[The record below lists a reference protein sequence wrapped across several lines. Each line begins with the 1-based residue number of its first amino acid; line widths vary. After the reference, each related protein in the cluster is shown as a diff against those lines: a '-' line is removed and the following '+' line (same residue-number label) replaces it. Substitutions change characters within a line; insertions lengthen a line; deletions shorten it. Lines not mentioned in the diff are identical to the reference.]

1 MIRRPP
7 RSTRTDTLFPYT
19 TLFRSRARGR
29 FVECA
34 AIADPD
40 REAELLAR
48 LHPRDHRHLAARV
61 DREVARLLHLDR
73 QLPHDWQRDLD
84 EVLDARLL
92 HPEREK
98 MVCEPIAVAGAVLLD
113 TAAIFSH
120 PDPPEPFPIRWLQ
133 PVHDHRPSTRN

>member
-92 HPEREK
+92 HPEREQL
-98 MVCEPIAVAGAVLLD
+98 VGEPIALAGAVLLD
-113 TAAIFSH
+113 IAAIFEH
-120 PDPPEPFPIRWLQ
+120 LEIDRAEFREK
-133 PVHDHRPSTRN
+133 VGEDG

>member
-7 RSTRTDTLFPYT
+7 RPPRTDPLFPYT
-19 TLFRSRARGR
+19 TLFRS
-29 FVECA
+29 
-34 AIADPD
+34 
-40 REAELLAR
+40 
-48 LHPRDHRHLAARV
+48 HLAARV

-98 MVCEPIAVAGAVLLD
+98 LVGEPIAVAGAVLLD
-113 TAAIFSH
+113 IAAIFEHLDH
-120 PDPPEPFPIRWLQ
+120 PEQFAMRSLQ
-133 PVHDHRPSTRN
+133 PVEIGRAHV